1 MPRDASAEPPRRGPR
16 PPCPPPRYQG
26 LKLNI
31 LNVPPSLFEATG
43 SRPFAPFASGG
54 GRGEAGLA
62 ARGARAMGSPRGGPT
77 PRTPLP
83 PPGGAR
89 GPDVLPG
96 GRAGG
101 GGGGSLVAVDVLRLL
116 LELQHSHGLSTRAC
130 FDHFDS
136 DGDGAWDRAEIYELV
151 RALAPTLPVKGRFAV
166 IDALAGLDPEGA
178 GRVTYQSFKMALRL
192 LGAPV
197 SPTAA
202 RAPRPSLSKEAIIG
216 GLSNL
221 SKERADGGGGACE
234 EGDVPASAQRP
245 HSSRALQK
253 KSSSILLADALCE
266 ANISG
271 ESKGRGEGGQAPCAK
286 EDGIPRTEIPAPHAT
301 PSTAAP
307 LGRQPFLAT
316 SSCDLSLMV
325 QEDLGTF
332 ESLQDVFDAVYSD
345 TAKFYELNKCDAD
358 IEISVSE
365 WADSQV
371 HSGAVRAVRMKT
383 MHCNLGLL
391 STLDLQRHAW
401 GPGRRWLA
409 VEHRTVTP
417 TLPHGDKWR
426 VEKRCT
432 FSVVPDPVDGGGRGV
447 VQAVIAAAVHV
458 AQDFPQSTD
467 LKRAVERTLAE
478 DARVYLHAV
487 RDTLSNTDRPGRG

>member
-1 MPRDASAEPPRRGPR
+1 MG
-16 PPCPPPRYQG
+16 
-26 LKLNI
+26 
-31 LNVPPSLFEATG
+31 
-43 SRPFAPFASGG
+43 
-54 GRGEAGLA
+54 
-62 ARGARAMGSPRGGPT
+62 GSPRGGPT

-101 GGGGSLVAVDVLRLL
+101 GGGGGLVAVDVLRLL
-116 LELQHSHGLSTRAC
+116 LELKHSHGLSTRAC

-166 IDALAGLDPEGA
+166 IDALAGLDPEGT

-202 RAPRPSLSKEAIIG
+202 RVPRPSLSKEAIIG

-221 SKERADGGGGACE
+221 SKERAEGRGGAGE
-234 EGDVPASAQRP
+234 EGDVAAPARRP
-245 HSSRALQK
+245 HSRALQK

-266 ANISG
+266 ANISRGG
-271 ESKGRGEGGQAPCAK
+271 EDTGGGGQASGAK
-286 EDGIPRTEIPAPHAT
+286 EDGVPRTEIPAPHAT
-301 PSTAAP
+301 RSTTTTTAS

-358 IEISVSE
+358 IDISVSE

-383 MHCNLGLL
+383 MHSNLGLL

-432 FSVVPDPVDGGGRGV
+432 FSVVPDPADGGGRGV

-458 AQDFPQSTD
+458 AQAFPQSTD

-487 RDTLSNTDRPGRG
+487 RDTLSNTPATTDQPGRA